1 MKMKFISKNLIFPII
16 FFTLALV
23 HSLFPVITIDG
34 VTITLIILGLIPW
47 ISLIIKEIS
56 LPGGIKITFND
67 LKKPSDM
74 IIDESK
80 QKNIEPKED
89 NIKSELSLGMKE
101 SIRDDSSLAL
111 VYFRIEIEK
120 RLREL
125 ANRNKIE
132 TERKSLRHLIV
143 SLRKK
148 EILSSGIT
156 SALIELIN
164 YGNKAAHGEEVNN
177 DVIIWVIDYA
187 PKILSI
193 LDQIIAKY

>member
-1 MKMKFISKNLIFPII
+1 MKFISKNLIFPII